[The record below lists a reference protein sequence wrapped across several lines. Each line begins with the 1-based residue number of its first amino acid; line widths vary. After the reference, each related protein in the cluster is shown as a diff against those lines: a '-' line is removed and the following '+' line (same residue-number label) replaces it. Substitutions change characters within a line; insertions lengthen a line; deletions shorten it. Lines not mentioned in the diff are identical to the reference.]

1 MKKCIYCGADMEDQ
15 AKFCSVCGNLAQ
27 NASEDPYPPYGNP
40 NRYPPPAYMQ
50 QRTNGMATASL
61 VLGIVSVFFNA
72 FLLAPSVLAIVF
84 GVMARG
90 QIERDPSQGGSGMAL
105 AGLILGIIFLIV
117 YAVAIVISLF
127 IGQAALESWE
137 IYFHV

>member
-1 MKKCIYCGADMEDQ
+1 
-15 AKFCSVCGNLAQ
+15 
-27 NASEDPYPPYGNP
+27 
-40 NRYPPPAYMQ
+40 
-50 QRTNGMATASL
+50 MAIASL
-61 VLGIVSVFFNA
+61 VLGIVSIFFNA